1 MNGKLV
7 SAIGALVL
15 AAAALFGF
23 INGVPWASKGD
34 LDNLKQTV
42 SEIRTD
48 VRDIRSF
55 LLGERGGRR

>member
-1 MNGKLV
+1 MNGKLT
-7 SAIGALVL
+7 AGIGALVL

-42 SEIRTD
+42 SEIRSD

>member
-1 MNGKLV
+1 MNGKLA
-7 SAIGALVL
+7 SAIGVVVL

-23 INGVPWASKGD
+23 VNGVPWASKGD

-42 SEIRTD
+42 NEIRQD
-48 VRDIRSF
+48 VRDIRQF